1 MGISALERN
10 VLKAQARVSEDGAAW
25 TVSKHDRDSRL
36 DSAVAAETQC
46 C

>member
-1 MGISALERN
+1 MGINALERN
-10 VLKAQARVSEDGAAW
+10 VWKAQARVTGDGATW